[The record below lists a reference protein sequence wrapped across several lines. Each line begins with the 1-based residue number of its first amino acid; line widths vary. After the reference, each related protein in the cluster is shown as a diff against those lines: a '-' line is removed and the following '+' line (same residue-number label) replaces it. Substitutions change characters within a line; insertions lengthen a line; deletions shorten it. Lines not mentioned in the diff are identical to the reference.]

1 MQAIANSMVNK
12 LMGSMDTYTTFEYQ
26 NLPYKVYQMGL
37 GINLDWIVSSKLIL
51 KLNANVQSTKVDN
64 FYTYKQ
70 HSNIKTQM
78 EIATKTTRAAVT
90 ELVQGE
96 MRKTGYAKDAFNYAD
111 FYAFRDQTGWANW
124 TDAQRDDVEKFLLD
138 SYSKNGNA
146 DVTVTTPDGGTAV
159 VSNPLSMYYA
169 MRYGVLSRKTSGENY
184 YDCGATETV
193 QPELTN
199 GHKHKATPSVYGM
212 IGLIYKP
219 ISQLNVSAYANYIG
233 KRTYNTTYSE
243 AMASCGLANSEYT
256 KLDAKFTLNLK
267 LGYKPADNVEFFINA
282 NNLFNNDKQEM
293 IYCDKIGGLYTL
305 GVNFSM

>member
-1 MQAIANSMVNK
+1 
-12 LMGSMDTYTTFEYQ
+12 
-26 NLPYKVYQMGL
+26 MGL

-96 MRKTGYAKDAFNYAD
+96 MRKTGYANDAFNYAD

-124 TDAQRDDVEKFLLD
+124 TDAQRDDVEKFLLN

-169 MRYGVLSRKTSGENY
+169 MRYGDVGRELLRLRRNR
-184 YDCGATETV
+184 DGAAGAD
-193 QPELTN
+193 QRAQAQGDPKRLW
-199 GHKHKATPSVYGM
+199 HDR
-212 IGLIYKP
+212 
-219 ISQLNVSAYANYIG
+219 LNIQAH
-233 KRTYNTTYSE
+233 
-243 AMASCGLANSEYT
+243 
-256 KLDAKFTLNLK
+256 
-267 LGYKPADNVEFFINA
+267 KPAERIS
-282 NNLFNNDKQEM
+282 LR
-293 IYCDKIGGLYTL
+293 
-305 GVNFSM
+305 